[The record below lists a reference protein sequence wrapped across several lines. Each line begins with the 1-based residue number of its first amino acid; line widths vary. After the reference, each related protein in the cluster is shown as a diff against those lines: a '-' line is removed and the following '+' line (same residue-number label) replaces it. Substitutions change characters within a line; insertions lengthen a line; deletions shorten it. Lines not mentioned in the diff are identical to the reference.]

1 MAGRRCR
8 DRRRFHDPA
17 APLDLGAE
25 ARLVE
30 FLWRAAPLLSLAHD
44 VSDGGLP
51 VALAEAALWSG
62 LGADVELPSGGT
74 AVIACAPEDLDRL
87 GGVPLLAVGV
97 VGGDTVLG
105 FGLDELGRPGTRCA
119 VCSAS
124 ALPTATWPA

>member
-1 MAGRRCR
+1 MVVAGSY
-8 DRRRFHDPA
+8 DPA

-30 FLWRAAPLLSLAHD
+30 FLWRTAPLLSLAHD

-62 LGADVELPSGGT
+62 VGADVELPETGT
-74 AVIACAPEDLDRL
+74 AVLACAPEQLERL

-97 VGGDTVLG
+97 VEGDTVLG
-105 FGLDELGRPGTRCA
+105 FGLDDLGKAYG
-119 VCSAS
+119 
-124 ALPTATWPA
+124 L